1 VRPVTIRRALCA
13 CAVTLASCSSAT
25 GPEGAP
31 TALERLPRPLTES
44 ESAVLASS
52 NSFAFDILRE
62 TLQRDR
68 KLNVLLSP
76 LSASLA
82 LSMALNGA
90 AGETQDGMRTALRF
104 DNATVAQINEAN
116 ESLTELLL
124 GLDTGIDIR
133 IANSIWA
140 RRDFPFHQHFFD
152 TARRWYSAQ
161 VATLDFTASTAAPT
175 INDWV
180 NRSTQ
185 GRITEIV
192 ESPLPADAV
201 MYLINAVYF
210 KGSWRDRFD
219 PAATARAPFTRRDG
233 STITVPM
240 MQRGGPAFLHRTA
253 DGVEIVEQAYSRGA
267 FAMTIVLPPAGTDVD
282 GLAGT
287 LDTATWDRWMNGLQ
301 SVDMDIV
308 MPKYR
313 LAYETA
319 MNPALIAL
327 GMERAFQPRSAD
339 FTGMSPEGRDLY
351 ISNVKQKTYMDVNE
365 EGTEA
370 AAVTSVEIRVVS
382 MPVRPRVVV
391 DRPFIVA
398 IRERLS
404 GAILFIGR
412 VGDPAA

>member
-1 VRPVTIRRALCA
+1 VRPGTIRPALCA
-13 CAVTLASCSSAT
+13 CVVALASCSSAT
-25 GPEGAP
+25 EPDRAP
-31 TALERLPRPLTES
+31 SPLERLPRALSET

-52 NSFAFDILRE
+52 NRFAFDILRE
-62 TLQRDR
+62 TLRDDESP
-68 KLNVLLSP
+68 NVLLSP

-90 AGETQDGMRTALRF
+90 AGETQDGMREALRF
-104 DNATVAQINEAN
+104 GDASTAQINEAN

-124 GLDTGIDIR
+124 GLDASIDIR

-140 RRDFPFHQHFFD
+140 RREFPFHQHFFD

-161 VATLDFTASTAAPT
+161 VTTLDFTASTAART

-180 NRSTQ
+180 NRSTR

-192 ESPLPADAV
+192 DSPLPADAV

-219 PAATARAPFTRRDG
+219 AALTTNAPFTRRG
-233 STITVPM
+233 GGTSTVPM
-240 MQRGGPAFLHRTA
+240 MQRGGPAFRHMTT
-253 DGVEIVEQAYSRGA
+253 DGVEIVEQPYSRGA
-267 FAMTIVLPPAGTDVD
+267 FAMTIVLPPVGADVD
-282 GLAGT
+282 ALIAT
-287 LDTATWDRWMNGLQ
+287 LDDATWDRWLKGL
-301 SVDMDIV
+301 DEIEIDIV

-313 LAYETA
+313 LEYETV

-327 GMERAFQPRSAD
+327 GMERAFQPGRAD
-339 FTGMSPEGRDLY
+339 FTGMSPAGADLY

-370 AAVTSVEIRVVS
+370 AAVTSVEVRVVS
-382 MPVRPRVVV
+382 APLRPRVVV

-398 IRERLS
+398 IRERLT